1 MTGEELEEEVEERLE
16 ERLEEKRYWGRD
28 RKRNWMKDS

>member
-28 RKRNWMKDS
+28 RKRNWMRDS